1 MFRHTVLKR
10 TSEPLSDIAK
20 VAWRVENKHLAG
32 AAVGF
37 CSLMF
42 GFCSLLFVV
51 RTEVKSDITEV
62 KSDIREL
69 RTEMKELR
77 MEMKND
83 NAVLRAELKADI
95 QGLAAE
101 IRTSL
106 AGMNSARGAMEAHAQ
121 FFRDANAG
129 GKAAP

>member
-20 VAWRVENKHLAG
+20 VAWRVENKHFAG

-42 GFCSLLFVV
+42 GFCSLLLFV
-51 RTEVKSDITEV
+51 RAEVKSDI
-62 KSDIREL
+62 KEL
-69 RTEMKELR
+69 RTE
-77 MEMKND
+77 
-83 NAVLRAELKADI
+83 LKGDI

-106 AGMNSARGAMEAHAQ
+106 AALNSSRGAMDAHAQ

-129 GKAAP
+129 GKAAPSP